1 MSKKNVVSIED
12 RIPRLKHERRKKRN
26 RRLITYL
33 SVFFFL
39 LSIIVYFQSP
49 LSQIDKI
56 SVKGNQNVTDDE
68 IIKRSG
74 LTSETNIWMMKKS
87 EVMDRLKDDSFIK
100 EVEMKRKLPRSVEI
114 HINEYKLVGY
124 IKKENL
130 YLPVVENGQVLS
142 DRHQEHMDANAP
154 LLVNFTEDQ
163 YIESMAQELDEL
175 PTSIFELVS
184 EVHWNP
190 SDDHKNKILLY
201 MKDGYV
207 VSTAIREF
215 AKKMVVYPS
224 IISQLDTDQKGIVHI
239 GVGAYFEAFDHDK
252 LENEEPEG

>member
-1 MSKKNVVSIED
+1 
-12 RIPRLKHERRKKRN
+12 
-26 RRLITYL
+26 
-33 SVFFFL
+33 
-39 LSIIVYFQSP
+39 
-49 LSQIDKI
+49 
-56 SVKGNQNVTDDE
+56 
-68 IIKRSG
+68 
-74 LTSETNIWMMKKS
+74 
-87 EVMDRLKDDSFIK
+87 MDRLKDASFIK
-100 EVEMKRKLPRSVEI
+100 GVEMKRKLPRSVEI

-124 IKKENL
+124 SKKENL
-130 YLPVVENGQVLS
+130 YLPDVANGQVLS
-142 DRHQEHMDANAP
+142 DRHQEHIEANAP
-154 LLVNFTEDQ
+154 LLVNYTEDQ

-224 IISQLDTDQKGIVHI
+224 IISQLDTEQNGIDPVDVI
-239 GVGAYFEAFDHDK
+239 AYCEAYDNDK
-252 LENEEPEG
+252 LEKVGTEGE